1 VSDLPH
7 RPHQPPGVPGPAPSG
22 DPAGAHTAPFTPPP
36 EQPRRRRLPIVLV
49 ALVLLLAIA
58 GAGIAGL
65 VAVDQRDAAG
75 AWRDR
80 SLTLEEQR
88 DGLVTDRDE
97 LTTRLERALDALDT
111 SERDV
116 VALEERVRELA
127 EEKARAEDTATTVQ
141 VERDVFIE
149 LSELIAA
156 ATGSLDACVTQ
167 LFELQS
173 ASVEAFNRA
182 NRGQTV
188 DVEVLNA
195 RADEV
200 TRFCDDARSAA
211 ASAQAA
217 ADQLQ
222 RS

>member
-1 VSDLPH
+1 M
-7 RPHQPPGVPGPAPSG
+7 A
-22 DPAGAHTAPFTPPP
+22 F
-36 EQPRRRRLPIVLV
+36 
-49 ALVLLLAIA
+49 VLLLAIA
-58 GAGIAGL
+58 GAGIAGS
-65 VAVDQRDAAG
+65 VAVDQREVAE
-75 AWRDR
+75 AWQDR
-80 SLTLEEQR
+80 ALTLEDQR
-88 DGLVTDRDE
+88 DGLVSDRDG
-97 LTTRLERALDALDT
+97 LATQLERALDALDT

-116 VALEERVRELA
+116 VALEARVRELA

-188 DVEVLNA
+188 DVRALNA

-211 ASAQAA
+211 ASAQVA